1 MNTSNFRDKK
11 TAEVIREYAS
21 KFLLE
26 ESSGKSL
33 ITVTN
38 IKISGDL
45 KHATIY
51 FTVYPADGEKS
62 ALDFCKRKRS
72 EFKDYIK
79 DNSGL
84 ARIPQIDFE
93 IDLGEKNRQL
103 IDNISNS

>member
-1 MNTSNFRDKK
+1 MNNFREEKV
-11 TAEVIREYAS
+11 AEVIREFAG

-26 ESSGKSL
+26 EAGSKSL

-38 IKISGDL
+38 IKIGGDL
-45 KHATIY
+45 KHATVY
-51 FTVYPADGEKS
+51 FTVYPEDGEKS
-62 ALDFCKRKRS
+62 ALDFAKRKRS
-72 EFKDYIK
+72 EFKEYLK

-103 IDNISNS
+103 IDNISNL